1 MPPAAAIFA
10 AMSAD
15 QSYQR
20 FFAELK
26 RRKVFRVAA
35 VYGAVTFVVLQAADI
50 LVPALA
56 LPDAFMRGIA
66 LISVLLFPVALV
78 LAWAF
83 EMTPDGVRRT
93 DDAEAGEIT
102 QMISEPASRRWPS
115 GLFALIGILALA
127 TAAWLTLRPDDRG
140 GSMSDASSEAPAAV
154 ATGTDEAPDRG
165 VRLAITAVDDDPR
178 PSIAVMPF
186 SDLSAAG
193 DQQYFGDGMTEEIL
207 NALARIKGLRVAA
220 RTSTFAYKDSN
231 PTIDQ
236 IREDLGVDAILEG
249 SVRRDGDQLR
259 ITAQLIETES
269 GFHLWSDTYDRSV
282 DNVFAIQTE
291 IAESIAEEMKVSLGL
306 EAGQGL
312 VVATRDLTAYDL
324 YLQGRARMRDRGPGV
339 AEAIELFEAAV
350 ARDSSYAPAWA
361 SLAESYTLL
370 PHHLA
375 TRPDSAAVA
384 SAFASAEIAARR
396 ALTLDPKNASARV
409 ALGSIR
415 RDSWQWDAAAEQYL
429 RALELEPDNVEA
441 QHQYAEYLYGVG
453 RIAEGL
459 ATAEHAQSLDPL
471 SGIRLAVV
479 SGGRWLNDEC
489 ERAIEVG
496 ELALERTP
504 SLAVVQVII
513 VGCHFHLGQL
523 EASSDAANRF
533 WSESKQ
539 DSVNQ
544 QALLQAAQSG
554 DSSLLPDGEWSEGL
568 PADVWLAVGDTARAL
583 AGLERFTFS
592 PPFLVPY
599 HMWNPAVDPLRD
611 DPRFLAILRRLNL
624 EGREPIRTER

>member
-1 MPPAAAIFA
+1 MPPGAAIFA
-10 AMSAD
+10 AMSDD

-35 VYGAVTFVVLQAADI
+35 VYGAVAFVVLQAADI

-56 LPDAFMRGIA
+56 LPDTFMRGIA

-102 QMISEPASRRWPS
+102 QMIAEPASRRWPS
-115 GLFALIGILALA
+115 GLFALVGIVALA
-127 TAAWLTLRPDDRG
+127 TAAWLSLRPDDRAG
-140 GSMSDASSEAPAAV
+140 TISEVEPGAPV
-154 ATGTDEAPDRG
+154 TATGVDDGPDRG
-165 VRLAITAVDDDPR
+165 ARLAITAVDDDPR

-186 SDLSAAG
+186 SDLSAAR

-220 RTSTFAYKDSN
+220 RTSTFAYKESN

-249 SVRRDGDQLR
+249 SVRREGDQLR
-259 ITAQLIETES
+259 ITAQLIETET
-269 GFHLWSDTYDRSV
+269 GFHMWSDTYDRSV

-339 AEAIELFEAAV
+339 TEAIELFEAAV
-350 ARDSSYAPAWA
+350 ASDSSYAPAWA

-370 PHHLA
+370 PHHLGTA
-375 TRPDSAAVA
+375 PDSATVA
-384 SAFASAEIAARR
+384 DAFASAESAARR
-396 ALTLDPKNASARV
+396 ALALDPNNASARV
-409 ALGSIR
+409 ALGNIR
-415 RDSWQWDAAAEQYL
+415 RDSWRWDEAAEQYL

-459 ATAEHAQSLDPL
+459 RTAEHAQSLDPL
-471 SGIRLAVV
+471 SGIRMAVV
-479 SGGRWLNDEC
+479 AGGNWLNDDC
-489 ERAIEVG
+489 EQAIEIG
-496 ELALERTP
+496 EVALERTP
-504 SLAVVQVII
+504 SLFVVQVII
-513 VGCHFHLGQL
+513 VGCHFHLGDL
-523 EASSDAANRF
+523 EASSDAATRY
-533 WSESKQ
+533 WVESKQ
-539 DSVNQ
+539 DTLNEL
-544 QALLQAAQSG
+544 ALQEALQNEDA
-554 DSSLLPDGEWSEGL
+554 SLLPDGEWSEGI
-568 PADVWLAVGDTARAL
+568 PADVWLAIGDTTTAL
-583 AGLERFTFS
+583 ARLERAS
-592 PPFLVPY
+592 LNPPYLVPY
-599 HMWNPAVDPLRD
+599 YMWNPSVDVLRD
-611 DPRFLAILRRLNL
+611 DPRFESIMKRLNL
-624 EGREPIRTER
+624 EGRKPIRTGR

>member
-1 MPPAAAIFA
+1 MPPGAAIFA
-10 AMSAD
+10 AMSDD

-35 VYGAVTFVVLQAADI
+35 VYGAVAFVVLQAADI

-56 LPDAFMRGIA
+56 LPDTFMRGIA

-102 QMISEPASRRWPS
+102 QMIAEPASRRWPS
-115 GLFALIGILALA
+115 GLFALVGIVALA
-127 TAAWLTLRPDDRG
+127 TAAWLSLRPDDRAG
-140 GSMSDASSEAPAAV
+140 TISEVEPGAPV
-154 ATGTDEAPDRG
+154 TATGVDDGPDRG
-165 VRLAITAVDDDPR
+165 ARLAITAVDDDPR

-186 SDLSAAG
+186 SDLSAAR

-220 RTSTFAYKDSN
+220 RTSTFAYKESN

-249 SVRRDGDQLR
+249 SVRREGDQLR
-259 ITAQLIETES
+259 ITAQLIETET
-269 GFHLWSDTYDRSV
+269 GFHMRSDTYDRSV

-339 AEAIELFEAAV
+339 TEAIELFEAAV
-350 ARDSSYAPAWA
+350 ASDSSYAPAWA

-370 PHHLA
+370 PHHLGTA
-375 TRPDSAAVA
+375 PDSATVA
-384 SAFASAEIAARR
+384 DAFASAESAARR
-396 ALTLDPKNASARV
+396 ALALDPNNASARV
-409 ALGSIR
+409 ALGNIR
-415 RDSWQWDAAAEQYL
+415 RDSWRWDEAAEQYL

-459 ATAEHAQSLDPL
+459 RTAEHAQSLDPL
-471 SGIRLAVV
+471 SGIRMAVV
-479 SGGRWLNDEC
+479 AGGNWLNDDC
-489 ERAIEVG
+489 EQAIEIG
-496 ELALERTP
+496 EVALERTP
-504 SLAVVQVII
+504 SLFVVQVII
-513 VGCHFHLGQL
+513 VGCHFHLGDL
-523 EASSDAANRF
+523 EASSDAATRY
-533 WSESKQ
+533 WAESKQ
-539 DSVNQ
+539 DTLNEL
-544 QALLQAAQSG
+544 ALQEALQNEDA
-554 DSSLLPDGEWSEGL
+554 SLLPDGEWSEGI
-568 PADVWLAVGDTARAL
+568 PADVWLAIGDTTTAL
-583 AGLERFTFS
+583 ARLERAS
-592 PPFLVPY
+592 LNPPYLVPY
-599 HMWNPAVDPLRD
+599 YMWNPSVDVLRD
-611 DPRFLAILRRLNL
+611 DPRFESIMKRLNL
-624 EGREPIRTER
+624 EGRKPIRTGR

>member
-1 MPPAAAIFA
+1 
-10 AMSAD
+10 MSDD

-35 VYGAVTFVVLQAADI
+35 VYGAVAFVVLQAADI

-56 LPDAFMRGIA
+56 LPEALMRGIA
-66 LISVLLFPVALV
+66 LISVLLFPVAVV

-93 DDAEAGEIT
+93 DEAEAGEIT
-102 QMISEPASRRWPS
+102 QMIAEPASRRWPS
-115 GLFALIGILALA
+115 GLFALVGIVALA
-127 TAAWLTLRPDDRG
+127 TAAWLTLRPDDRVG
-140 GSMSDASSEAPAAV
+140 TSPGAGSEAPAA
-154 ATGTDEAPDRG
+154 AAPEADDGSDRG
-165 VRLAITAVDDDPR
+165 ARLAITSVDDDPR

-220 RTSTFAYKDSN
+220 RTSTFAYRDAN

-236 IREDLGVDAILEG
+236 IREDRGVDAILEG
-249 SVRRDGDQLR
+249 SVRREGDQLR
-259 ITAQLIETES
+259 ITAQLIETET

-306 EAGQGL
+306 DAGQGL
-312 VVATRDLTAYDL
+312 VVATRDLNAYDL

-339 AEAIELFEAAV
+339 QDAIELFEAAV

-370 PHHLA
+370 PHHQA
-375 TRPDSAAVA
+375 SVPDSAMVA
-384 SAFASAEIAARR
+384 DAFAAAEEAARR
-396 ALTLDPKNASARV
+396 ALALDPNNASARV

-415 RDSWQWDAAAEQYL
+415 RDSWQWDAAADQYL

-441 QHQYAEYLYGVG
+441 RHQYAEYLFGVG

-459 ATAEHAQSLDPL
+459 ETAEHAQSLDPL
-471 SGIRLAVV
+471 SGIRFAVV
-479 SGGRWLNDEC
+479 AGGRWLNDDC
-489 ERAIEVG
+489 EQAIEAA

-504 SLAVVQVII
+504 SLAVVQVIV
-513 VGCHFHLGQL
+513 VGCYFHLRDW
-523 EASSDAANRF
+523 EASSAAANRF
-533 WSESKQ
+533 WAQSRQ
-539 DSVNQ
+539 DTLNEL
-544 QALLQAAQSG
+544 ALQEALRSG
-554 DSSLLPDGEWSEGL
+554 DSSLLPAGDWSENL
-568 PADVWLAVGDTARAL
+568 PADVWLALGDTVMAL
-583 AGLERFTFS
+583 DELERTS
-592 PPFLVPY
+592 LDPPFFVPY
-599 HMWNPAVDPLRD
+599 HLWTPAVDGLRD
-611 DPRFLAILRRLNL
+611 DPRFESIMKRLNL
-624 EGREPIRTER
+624 EGRTPIRTGR

>member
-1 MPPAAAIFA
+1 MPPGAAIFA
-10 AMSAD
+10 AMSDD

-35 VYGAVTFVVLQAADI
+35 VYGAVAFVVLQAADI

-56 LPDAFMRGIA
+56 LPDSLMRGIA
-66 LISVLLFPVALV
+66 LISVLLFPVAVV

-83 EMTPDGVRRT
+83 EVTPDGVRRT
-93 DDAEAGEIT
+93 DEAEAGEIT
-102 QMISEPASRRWPS
+102 QMIAEPASRRWPS
-115 GLFALIGILALA
+115 GLFALVGIVALA
-127 TAAWLTLRPDDRG
+127 TAAWLTLRPDDRVGTSSGG
-140 GSMSDASSEAPAAV
+140 GSEAQTTAMPDSDD
-154 ATGTDEAPDRG
+154 GLDRG
-165 VRLAITAVDDDPR
+165 ARLAITAVDDDPR

-220 RTSTFAYKDSN
+220 RTSTFAYKESN

-249 SVRRDGDQLR
+249 SVRREGDQLR
-259 ITAQLIETES
+259 ITAQLIETET
-269 GFHLWSDTYDRSV
+269 GFHMWSDTYDRSV

-350 ARDSSYAPAWA
+350 ASDSSYAPAWA

-370 PHHLA
+370 PHHLGTA
-375 TRPDSAAVA
+375 PDSATVA
-384 SAFASAEIAARR
+384 DAFASAESAARR
-396 ALTLDPKNASARV
+396 ALALDPNNASARV
-409 ALGSIR
+409 ALGNIR
-415 RDSWQWDAAAEQYL
+415 RDSWRWDEAAEQYL

-459 ATAEHAQSLDPL
+459 RTAEHAQSLDPL
-471 SGIRLAVV
+471 SGIRMAVV
-479 SGGRWLNDEC
+479 AGGYWLNDDC
-489 ERAIEVG
+489 EQAIEIG
-496 ELALERTP
+496 EVALERTP
-504 SLAVVQVII
+504 SLFVVQVII
-513 VGCHFHLGQL
+513 VGCHFHLGDL
-523 EASSDAANRF
+523 KASSDAATRY
-533 WSESKQ
+533 WAESRQ
-539 DSVNQ
+539 DTLNEQALQ
-544 QALLQAAQSG
+544 QAVQTG
-554 DSSLLPDGEWSEGL
+554 DASLLPEEWSDGL
-568 PADVWLAVGDTARAL
+568 PADVWLTLGDTAKAL
-583 AGLERFTFS
+583 DRLERTS
-592 PPFLVPY
+592 LDPPFLVPY
-599 HMWNPAVDPLRD
+599 HLWNPTVDGLRGT
-611 DPRFLAILRRLNL
+611 PRFESIMKRLHL
-624 EGREPIRTER
+624 DGRKPMRTGR

>member
-1 MPPAAAIFA
+1 MPPGAAIFA
-10 AMSAD
+10 AMSDD

-35 VYGAVTFVVLQAADI
+35 VYGAVAFVVLQAADI

-56 LPDAFMRGIA
+56 LPDTFMRGIA

-102 QMISEPASRRWPS
+102 QMIAEPASRRWPS
-115 GLFALIGILALA
+115 GLFALVGIVALA
-127 TAAWLTLRPDDRG
+127 TAAWLSLRPDDRAG
-140 GSMSDASSEAPAAV
+140 TISEVEPGAPV
-154 ATGTDEAPDRG
+154 TATGVDDGPDRG
-165 VRLAITAVDDDPR
+165 ARLAITAVDDDPR

-186 SDLSAAG
+186 SDLSAAR

-220 RTSTFAYKDSN
+220 RTSTFAYKESN

-249 SVRRDGDQLR
+249 SVRREGDQLR
-259 ITAQLIETES
+259 ITAQLIETET
-269 GFHLWSDTYDRSV
+269 GFHMWSDTYDRSV

-339 AEAIELFEAAV
+339 TEAIELFEAAV
-350 ARDSSYAPAWA
+350 ASDSSYAPAWA

-370 PHHLA
+370 PHHLGTA
-375 TRPDSAAVA
+375 PDSATVA
-384 SAFASAEIAARR
+384 DAFASAESAARR
-396 ALTLDPKNASARV
+396 ALALDPNNASARV
-409 ALGSIR
+409 ALGNIPMTVNR
-415 RDSWQWDAAAEQYL
+415 RSRSAKWRSSARRACSWC
-429 RALELEPDNVEA
+429 R
-441 QHQYAEYLYGVG
+441 
-453 RIAEGL
+453 
-459 ATAEHAQSLDPL
+459 
-471 SGIRLAVV
+471 
-479 SGGRWLNDEC
+479 
-489 ERAIEVG
+489 
-496 ELALERTP
+496 
-504 SLAVVQVII
+504 
-513 VGCHFHLGQL
+513 
-523 EASSDAANRF
+523 
-533 WSESKQ
+533 
-539 DSVNQ
+539 
-544 QALLQAAQSG
+544 
-554 DSSLLPDGEWSEGL
+554 
-568 PADVWLAVGDTARAL
+568 
-583 AGLERFTFS
+583 
-592 PPFLVPY
+592 
-599 HMWNPAVDPLRD
+599 
-611 DPRFLAILRRLNL
+611 
-624 EGREPIRTER
+624 